1 MSYKKRYLKSDNRN
15 IQPNKSKTQNFQ
27 EGSLERKLGRQNRE
41 QEKFDKSTDALINW
55 LRKTNQLREK

>member
-1 MSYKKRYLKSDNRN
+1 MKSDDRN
-15 IQPNKSKTQNFQ
+15 VQPNKSNTKNFQ

>member
-1 MSYKKRYLKSDNRN
+1 MKSDDRN
-15 IQPNKSKTQNFQ
+15 VQPNKSSTKNFQ